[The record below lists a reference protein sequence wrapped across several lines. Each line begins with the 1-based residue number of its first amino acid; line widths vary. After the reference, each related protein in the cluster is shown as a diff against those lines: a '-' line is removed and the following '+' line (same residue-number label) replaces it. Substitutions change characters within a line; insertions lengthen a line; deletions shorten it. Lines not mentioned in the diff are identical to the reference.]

1 MDYDMNDTE
10 RLHNFALEMQHAIMK
25 RTCLGSNFLKST
37 FSTSYNFTKCVEAN
51 DSKRKKQ

>member
-1 MDYDMNDTE
+1 MDYDMKDTE

-37 FSTSYNFTKCVEAN
+37 FSTSYNFIKCVEAN